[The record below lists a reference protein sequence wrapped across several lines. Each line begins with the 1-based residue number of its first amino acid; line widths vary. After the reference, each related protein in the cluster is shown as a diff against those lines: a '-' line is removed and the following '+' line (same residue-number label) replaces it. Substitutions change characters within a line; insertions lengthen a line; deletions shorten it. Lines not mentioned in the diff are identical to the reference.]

1 MSKYNVYENPDGIGL
16 LLNVQADLLETLNT
30 RIVVP
35 LLPLSKAPQPAKRLN
50 PVFEI
55 DGENYVMVSQFLAA
69 VPKGIL
75 KKNVGNLENRF
86 AEIANA
92 LDLLITGF

>member
-1 MSKYNVYENPDGIGL
+1 MAKYNVYENPDGAGL

-30 RIVVP
+30 GLVVP
-35 LLPLSKAPQPAKRLN
+35 LLPLPIAPLPAKRLN
-50 PVFEI
+50 PLFEI

-69 VPKGIL
+69 VPKSL
-75 KKNVGNLENRF
+75 LRKNVGNLEGRF
-86 AEIANA
+86 SEITDA

>member
-1 MSKYNVYENPDGIGL
+1 MAKYDVYENPNGIGL

-30 RIVVP
+30 RLVVP
-35 LLPLSKAPQPAKRLN
+35 LLPLSDAPLPAKRLN

-55 DGENYVMVSQFLAA
+55 DGENYVMVTQFSAA
-69 VPKGIL
+69 VPRSLL
-75 KKNVGNLENRF
+75 KKNVGTLIGRSS
-86 AEIANA
+86 EITDA

>member
-1 MSKYNVYENPDGIGL
+1 MAKYGVYENPDGAGL

-30 RIVVP
+30 RLVVP
-35 LLPLSKAPQPAKRLN
+35 LMPLSKAPLPAKRLN
-50 PVFEI
+50 PLFEI

-69 VPKGIL
+69 VPKGL
-75 KKNVGNLENRF
+75 LRKQVGNLEERF
-86 AEIANA
+86 SEISDA